1 VNVLDL
7 VGQES
12 ERAFKFA
19 HATLEIAD
27 LGFDVH
33 RHGEPVPLFTV

>member
-1 VNVLDL
+1 VNAFDL

-12 ERAFKFA
+12 ERAFKLA

-27 LGFDVH
+27 FGFDVH
-33 RHGEPVPLFTV
+33 RHGEPVPTFTV